1 MNQSST
7 EPTRRHPLGL
17 KRTYLKMPAYVTAI
31 SLALISGSST
41 SSAEVAASA
50 LSKRFLR
57 LNEYLF
63 NGVETTTVIAASVSH
78 SQNETPT

>member
-1 MNQSST
+1 MNKSST
-7 EPTRRHPLGL
+7 KQKRRHPLNF
-17 KRTYLKMPAYVTAI
+17 KAAYFKVPAYITAI

-41 SSAEVAASA
+41 SSTEVAASA

-63 NGVETTTVIAASVSH
+63 NGVEATTVIASRI
-78 SQNETPT
+78 SQTHNETPT